1 MGKPRSCKV
10 MDIADMKII
19 YKRLKTKSGGEQ
31 DVLYV
36 PDKCVILHNL
46 DLETYLYSPKEDWLR
61 KYGKVKG
68 KIENEIEVKESDI
81 SRLIEI
87 GEIYIDPR
95 GRIHDIDNMEFRELF
110 GALIRR

>member
-1 MGKPRSCKV
+1 
-10 MDIADMKII
+10 MKIL

-46 DLETYLYSPKEDWLR
+46 DLDTYLCSPKEDWLR

-68 KIENEIEVKESDI
+68 REEKQIEVDEIKI
-81 SRLIEI
+81 SKLNEI

-95 GRIHDIDNMEFRELF
+95 GRIHDIDDMEFRELF
-110 GALIRR
+110 GTLIRR

>member
-1 MGKPRSCKV
+1 
-10 MDIADMKII
+10 MKII
-19 YKRLKTKSGGEQ
+19 YKCLKTKSGGEQ

-46 DLETYLYSPKEDWLR
+46 DLDTYLYSPKEDWLR

-68 KIENEIEVKESDI
+68 KVESEIEVDETEIKK
-81 SRLIEI
+81 LIDI

-95 GRIHDIDNMEFRELF
+95 GRIHDIDDMEFRELF
-110 GALIRR
+110 NSLIPR

>member
-1 MGKPRSCKV
+1 MKV
-10 MDIADMKII
+10 L

-36 PDKCVILHNL
+36 PDNCVILHNL
-46 DLETYLYSPKEDWLR
+46 DLDTYLCSPKEDWLR

-68 KIENEIEVKESDI
+68 RVEKEIEVDEIEI
-81 SRLIEI
+81 SKLMEI

-95 GRIHDIDNMEFRELF
+95 GRIHDIDDMEFRELF
-110 GALIRR
+110 NSLIPR

>member
-1 MGKPRSCKV
+1 
-10 MDIADMKII
+10 MKIH

-36 PDKCVILHNL
+36 PDRCVILHNL
-46 DLETYLYSPKEDWLR
+46 DLDTYLYSPKEDWLR

-68 KIENEIEVKESDI
+68 KVESEIEVDEVGI
-81 SRLIEI
+81 SRLMEI

-95 GRIHDIDNMEFRELF
+95 GRIHDIDNKEFRELF
-110 GALIRR
+110 DSLILR

>member
-1 MGKPRSCKV
+1 
-10 MDIADMKII
+10 MKIH

-46 DLETYLYSPKEDWLR
+46 DLDTYLYSPKEDWLR

-68 KIENEIEVKESDI
+68 RIEKEIEVDEVGI
-81 SRLIEI
+81 SRLMGI

-95 GRIHDIDNMEFRELF
+95 GRIHDIDDMGFRELF
-110 GALIRR
+110 NSLIPR